1 MATSIAASG
10 SAGRQGDLWGQ
21 RPQAWGAIE
30 EQQRPTYEEG
40 IRRAGLKAGDRVL
53 DVGCGTGVFLRAVT
67 DMGGRAY
74 GLDASRALLRVARAR
89 VPEADLRVG
98 DAESLPHE
106 DDSFDLVTGF
116 NSFFFADDMVAA
128 LREAGRVAKPGA
140 PVLVQVWGRPERC
153 DLTPMLAAVGSLRPP
168 QPEPRDALAS
178 ALGARRPRGDR
189 RGRRPRP
196 AGGLRPA
203 HGLRVPRRAHADRPA
218 AVTRRRD
225 RGDPPL
231 GRGGRWRARSCARSP
246 PTGGRTAATGSRT
259 NGITCSRGRETP
271 GQTSTAPGLPLSTAK
286 DLKVATGASL
296 RLTVLTIRRSVRHRP
311 RSTRQRT

>member
-1 MATSIAASG
+1 MATSIAATRQRRA
-10 SAGRQGDLWGQ
+10 AGRPLGTA
-21 RPQAWGAIE
+21 PQAWGAIE

-128 LREAGRVAKPGA
+128 LREAARVAKPGA

-153 DLTPMLAAVGSLRPP
+153 DLMPMLAAVGSLRPP
-168 QPEPRDALAS
+168 QPEPRTPSPPLWEPGVLEEIAADAGLVPQEAFDLRTAFEFPDERTLIDRLLSPGGVTEAIRHSGEAAVAGAIVRALAPH
-178 ALGARRPRGDR
+178 RRPD
-189 RGRRPRP
+189 
-196 AGGLRPA
+196 GGYRLENEW
-203 HGLRVPRRAHADRPA
+203 HYLLTRA
-218 AVTRRRD
+218 
-225 RGDPPL
+225 
-231 GRGGRWRARSCARSP
+231 
-246 PTGGRTAATGSRT
+246 
-259 NGITCSRGRETP
+259 
-271 GQTSTAPGLPLSTAK
+271 
-286 DLKVATGASL
+286 
-296 RLTVLTIRRSVRHRP
+296 
-311 RSTRQRT
+311 

>member
-67 DMGGRAY
+67 DRGGRAY
-74 GLDASRALLRVARAR
+74 GLDASRALLRVARSR

-153 DLTPMLAAVGSLRPP
+153 DLVPMLAAVGRLRPAE
-168 QPEPRDALAS
+168 PEPRAPSPPLSEPGVLEEIAADAGLVPQEAFDLRTTFEFPDEHTLIDRLLSPGGVTEAIRHSGEAATAGAIVRALAPH
-178 ALGARRPRGDR
+178 RRPD
-189 RGRRPRP
+189 
-196 AGGLRPA
+196 GGYRLENEWHYLLA
-203 HGLRVPRRAHADRPA
+203 RA
-218 AVTRRRD
+218 
-225 RGDPPL
+225 
-231 GRGGRWRARSCARSP
+231 
-246 PTGGRTAATGSRT
+246 
-259 NGITCSRGRETP
+259 
-271 GQTSTAPGLPLSTAK
+271 
-286 DLKVATGASL
+286 
-296 RLTVLTIRRSVRHRP
+296 
-311 RSTRQRT
+311 